1 VGMINP
7 MNARS
12 SVDLPHPEGPISTVV
27 RPSGGESETSSSA
40 PVSPN
45 RTVSERACN
54 IAPRWLRN
62 AAGKAFPATNAV
74 QAANAVG
81 RQAHMF
87 VFSVGDPMKTLLAA
101 MIALALFAPVTML
114 AENEPR
120 TPTRADKR
128 RIEKERKAKLKQ
140 REQRAKAN
148 RKVNEALGEKL
159 EAELEKWK
167 DKGLCGS
174 VLVAKDGVVVFKKGY
189 GMADRENKRENAPD
203 TLFDIGSVTKLFTAA
218 GILKLEMQGKL
229 SLEDKLG
236 KFFSFA
242 PADKKDIT
250 LTQLL
255 SQTGGIAREYT
266 FDGVQNYQDR
276 DEVMNHLMSFPCT
289 SKPGEKFEYSNAN
302 YFIAGAVI
310 EVASGKKYEEYMQ
323 KEIVEAA
330 GMKSSGFCSGDNL
343 DDKNSAMRYEDGVK
357 KGDVTNW
364 GFSWGQRG
372 AGYLVAS
379 VEDMFHFSE
388 ATDWGDFLDQE
399 AKDKW
404 FKVVKEPYSLGWFHR
419 KAEDGTKVQHHGGA
433 APGARAMFK
442 RYPEKDMM
450 FVLLVNSIEGQSR
463 PEEEIS
469 SAIEKVLLA
478 N

>member
-1 VGMINP
+1 
-7 MNARS
+7 
-12 SVDLPHPEGPISTVV
+12 
-27 RPSGGESETSSSA
+27 
-40 PVSPN
+40 
-45 RTVSERACN
+45 
-54 IAPRWLRN
+54 
-62 AAGKAFPATNAV
+62 
-74 QAANAVG
+74 
-81 RQAHMF
+81 
-87 VFSVGDPMKTLLAA
+87 MKSLLAA
-101 MIALALFAPVTML
+101 MIALALVAPVTML

-120 TPTRADKR
+120 TPTRAEKR

-148 RKVNEALGEKL
+148 RKANEALGEKIEAGL
-159 EAELEKWK
+159 ETWK

-174 VLVAKDGVVVFKKGY
+174 VLVAKDGVVIFKKGY

-203 TLFDIGSVTKLFTAA
+203 TLFDIGSVTKMFTAA

-236 KFFSFA
+236 KFFPFA
-242 PADKKDIT
+242 PEDKKDIT

-255 SQTGGIAREYT
+255 SQTGGIARMYDFE
-266 FDGVQNYQDR
+266 GVKDAQDS
-276 DEVMNHLMSFPCT
+276 DEVVKHLMSFPCT

-343 DDKNSAMRYEDGVK
+343 DDKRSAMRYENGEK

-379 VEDMFHFSE
+379 VEDMFAFSE
-388 ATDWGDFLDQE
+388 AIDWSDFLDQE

-404 FKVVKEPYSLGWFHR
+404 FKVAKEPYALGWFIE
-419 KAEDGTKVQHHGGA
+419 KTEDGTKVQHHGGA
-433 APGARAMFK
+433 APGARAMLK
-442 RYPEKDMM
+442 RYPEKDIM
-450 FVLLVNSIEGQSR
+450 FVLLLNSFEGQAR
-463 PEEEIS
+463 PELEIS
-469 SAIEKVLLA
+469 NAIEKLLLA